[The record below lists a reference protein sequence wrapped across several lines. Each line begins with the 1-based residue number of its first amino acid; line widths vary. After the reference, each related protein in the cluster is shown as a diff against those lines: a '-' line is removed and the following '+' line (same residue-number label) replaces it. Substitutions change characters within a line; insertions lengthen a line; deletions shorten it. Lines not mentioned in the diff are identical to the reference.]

1 MYTFSSYIFN
11 FEKIL
16 QTQPLPF
23 WLKILKSLFNGKLR
37 DELLIGEIFT
47 TLLEARAQIKQWRK
61 EYNEFRPHSALDY
74 RSSRTEGLLSKAK
87 TLP

>member
-11 FEKIL
+11 FEQFL

-23 WLKILKSLFNGKLR
+23 WLKILENLLNGKLR

-47 TLLEARAQIKQWRK
+47 TLLETRAQIKQWRK
-61 EYNEFRPHSALDY
+61 E
-74 RSSRTEGLLSKAK
+74 
-87 TLP
+87 